1 MELPMNVTLI
11 NAGAMRLAAVLFLAA
26 AVLTPLRVVAGE
38 VTVFAAA
45 SVKNAMDE
53 IAQKYEAATG
63 NHLVVSFAG
72 SSALARQIEQ
82 GAPADIFISAN
93 ARWMDALE
101 GKGLIDPATRF
112 GLLGNRLVLVAH
124 GRDAAPVEIAKGL
137 NLSVLLGEGRLS
149 MALVDAVPAGIYGK
163 SALTNLGLWEQ
174 VEAKVAQADNVRFAL
189 ALVSAGEAPYGIV
202 YATDAVSDDNVSG
215 AGTFPADSHDP
226 IVYPA
231 AKVSESENPLAGAFL
246 DYLRGDEARDAFE
259 NQGFTVLAVRP
270 AG

>member
-1 MELPMNVTLI
+1 MNVTLI
-11 NAGAMRLAAVLFLAA
+11 NAGAMRLAAVLLLAA
-26 AVLTPLRVVAGE
+26 AVLTPLRAVAGE

-45 SVKNAMDE
+45 SMKNAMDE

-93 ARWMDALE
+93 AKWMDTLE
-101 GKGLIDPATRF
+101 GEGLVDPATRF
-112 GLLGNRLVLVAH
+112 DLLGNRLVLVAH
-124 GRDAAPVEIAKGL
+124 GKDAAPVEIARGMDFAG
-137 NLSVLLGEGRLS
+137 LLGEGRLA

-163 SALTNLGLWEQ
+163 SALSNLGLWEQ
-174 VEAKVAQADNVRFAL
+174 VEPKVAQSDNVRFAL

-202 YATDAVSDDNVSG
+202 YATDAVSDDNVSV
-215 AGTFPADSHDP
+215 AGTFPEDSHDP

-231 AKVSESENPLAGAFL
+231 AKVSESENPLTGELL
-246 DYLRGDEARDAFE
+246 DYLRGDDAKQAFE
-259 NQGFTVLAVRP
+259 KQGFTVLAVRP